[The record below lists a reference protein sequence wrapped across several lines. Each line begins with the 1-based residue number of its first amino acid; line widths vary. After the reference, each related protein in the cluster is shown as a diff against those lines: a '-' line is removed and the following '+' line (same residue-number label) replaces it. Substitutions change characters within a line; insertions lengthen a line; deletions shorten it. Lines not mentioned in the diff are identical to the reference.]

1 MSKIIVYFDAGVSLG
16 AFLQLQIAL
25 SQPFL
30 AHYSIEIV
38 NRHFFLTTGWE
49 DTTSLLIFPGGRDL
63 PYHFAL
69 QGEANGRI
77 RSYVE
82 KGGRFLGICAGG
94 YYGASS
100 IAFAQGSVEEI
111 VGGRELGFFPGI
123 AVGPAYGND
132 FRYDSEVGAR
142 SVPILWEKGPG
153 TPFIS
158 ALYFNGGCLF
168 ERAATFSST
177 EVIARYGDLP
187 GEPAAVVFCK
197 KGEGAAL
204 LSGVHPEY
212 SPKDPFWPF
221 LIYKILT

>member
-1 MSKIIVYFDAGVSLG
+1 MSKIVVYFDAGVSPG

-49 DTTSLLIFPGGRDL
+49 ETTSLLIFPGGRDI
-63 PYHFAL
+63 PYHLAL
-69 QGEANGRI
+69 QGDANERI

-82 KGGRFLGICAGG
+82 KGGRFLGLCAGG

-100 IAFAQGSVEEI
+100 IVFAQGSAEEI
-111 VGGRELGFFPGI
+111 VGERELGFFPGI
-123 AVGPAYGND
+123 AIGPAYGND
-132 FRYDSEVGAR
+132 FRCDSEAGAR
-142 SVPILWEKGPG
+142 AVPVKWEKGSG
-153 TPFIS
+153 THFTS
-158 ALYFNGGCLF
+158 TLYFNGGCLF
-168 ERAATFSST
+168 KDAVTFPST

-187 GEPAAVVFCK
+187 GEPAAVVYCK
-197 KGEGAAL
+197 TGEGAVI

-212 SPKDPFWPF
+212 SPKDPFWLF
-221 LIYKILT
+221 LINKILT

>member
-1 MSKIIVYFDAGVSLG
+1 MSKIAVYFDAGVSPG

-25 SQPFL
+25 SQPFI
-30 AHYSIEIV
+30 AHYPIEVV
-38 NRHFFLTTGWE
+38 NRHFFLSAGWE
-49 DTTSLLIFPGGRDL
+49 DATSLLIFPGGRDL

-69 QGEANGRI
+69 QGEANARI

-82 KGGRFLGICAGG
+82 KGGRFLGLCAGG

-100 IAFAQGSVEEI
+100 IAFSRGSQQEI
-111 VGGRELGFFPGI
+111 LGERELGFFPGQAI
-123 AVGPAYGND
+123 GPAYGNE

-142 SVPILWEKGPG
+142 AAPIIWEEG
-153 TPFIS
+153 IS
-158 ALYFNGGCLF
+158 NIYFNGGCLF
-168 ERAATFSST
+168 ERAKEYPFT
-177 EVIARYGDLP
+177 EVIARFSDLP
-187 GEPAAVVFCK
+187 GEPAAVVYCK
-197 KGEGAAL
+197 KGAGAAL